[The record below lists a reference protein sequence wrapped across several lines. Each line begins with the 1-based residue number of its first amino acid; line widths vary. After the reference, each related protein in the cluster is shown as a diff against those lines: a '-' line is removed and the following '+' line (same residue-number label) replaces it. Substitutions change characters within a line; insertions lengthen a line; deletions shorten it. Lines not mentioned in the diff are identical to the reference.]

1 MSGQTLSLAFII
13 LYTHRYRELA
23 SKYLSQNTIPLG
35 LVRGTYGPLPY
46 IIASLPQS
54 STVLNEEDALYLI
67 ADISWAKANLERIY
81 RAEAVLLLHLGNIQY
96 WVRKIGSEALNAYT
110 Y

>member
-81 RAEAVLLLHLGNIQY
+81 RGGERDTAIEMTDLGSFSDEEIKN
-96 WVRKIGSEALNAYT
+96 VT
-110 Y
+110 